1 MYNLKIV
8 KIQDNAEW
16 HNDKIDELGAGPN
29 VKGSVLKR
37 RVYCEVYN
45 DANLKL
51 YDAELL
57 VDEPFTTEGFDVA
70 VKEYI
75 TNLPTRHADE
85 GRLEARVD
93 AQKKVELFRDG
104 EKIAIKE
111 PIKEEEIIAR

>member
-8 KIQDNAEW
+8 KINDNAEW
-16 HNDKIDELGAGPN
+16 YNDKMLELGAGPS
-29 VKGSVLKR
+29 VKGSTLKR
-37 RVYCEVYN
+37 RVFCEVYN

-51 YDAELL
+51 RDAELL
-57 VDEPFTTEGFDVA
+57 VDEPFTTEGFDKA

-75 TNLPTRHADE
+75 SNLPTRHADE

-104 EKIAIKE
+104 EKVAIKE
-111 PIKEEEIIAR
+111 PIKEKEIITR